1 MRIPGNCIAQ
11 TAACF
16 SILKK
21 STQVPVSMAAY
32 GNQQMVLTEV
42 KTSAVVLVCI
52 LKEEYIKSVTSSFG
66 KIFLE
71 TLG

>member
-16 SILKK
+16 PILKK

-66 KIFLE
+66 EIFLE